1 MSARPFRITGG
12 GSEVADM
19 RARDGRRVGTGVL
32 VDKRV
37 DRRVGGDSF
46 SIKFRGLFEG
56 KSTKESPGLFA
67 EEIGE
72 SEFVVNS
79 GWFALLPV
87 GKGWFVVD
95 GRGKTGRDG
104 GSETR

>member
-1 MSARPFRITGG
+1 M
-12 GSEVADM
+12 
-19 RARDGRRVGTGVL
+19 
-32 VDKRV
+32 
-37 DRRVGGDSF
+37 DSF

-87 GKGWFVVD
+87 SKGWFMVD
-95 GRGKTGRDG
+95 GRGETG
-104 GSETR
+104 